1 MLHFNHLQKLTTT
14 AVALNLLAASVPAR
28 AADYAPIDCSKA
40 SSPAE
45 RAICRSYPLGQA
57 EARMATMFGVV
68 TSLVAMGQ
76 RGDIGEAQRKWLKE
90 RNACGDDSACIARLP
105 ISHHRSVRGPRCD
118 RVARSILNIARFD
131 SRRRHRPSLYLHI
144 DSVFVSDAAS

>member
-1 MLHFNHLQKLTTT
+1 MLHSNHLRKLATTV
-14 AVALNLLAASVPAR
+14 VALSLLAASVPAR

-57 EARMATMFGVV
+57 EARMATLFGVV

-76 RGDIGEAQRKWLKE
+76 RGDIGDAQRKWLKE
-90 RNACGDDSACIARLP
+90 RGACGDDGACIARAYQSRITALSAVLDG
-105 ISHHRSVRGPRCD
+105 IASRGP
-118 RVARSILNIARFD
+118 F
-131 SRRRHRPSLYLHI
+131 
-144 DSVFVSDAAS
+144 

>member
-1 MLHFNHLQKLTTT
+1 MFPFNYGSCTMLHSNNRRKLTVG
-14 AVALNLLAASVPAR
+14 AVALSLLTASVPAR

-40 SSPAE
+40 SSPTE

-76 RGDIGEAQRKWLKE
+76 RGDIGDAQRKWLKE
-90 RNACGDDSACIARLP
+90 RDACGDDTACIARAYQSRITALSA
-105 ISHHRSVRGPRCD
+105 ILDAIASRGP
-118 RVARSILNIARFD
+118 F
-131 SRRRHRPSLYLHI
+131 
-144 DSVFVSDAAS
+144 